1 MVSSHERK
9 NSRGFFFIY
18 VSGHCHY
25 GSCLTMD
32 LSNAD
37 TGELI
42 CHVTGDMG
50 QNRKDV
56 RFDEKDYV
64 KLNPC
69 IWGDDRGLMKPR
81 FYSWDSNFTSV
92 KRSNAT
98 DYFTGEM
105 ALWQNH
111 VELVF

>member
-1 MVSSHERK
+1 ME
-9 NSRGFFFIY
+9 
-18 VSGHCHY
+18 
-25 GSCLTMD
+25 
-32 LSNAD
+32 LSNSD

-42 CHVTGDMG
+42 CHVDGDMG
-50 QNRKDV
+50 QNRKDI
-56 RFDEKDYV
+56 RFDEKNYV

-69 IWGDDRGLMKPR
+69 LWGEDKGLMKSR
-81 FYSWDSNFTSV
+81 FYSWDTNFTSV

>member
-1 MVSSHERK
+1 MVSPQV
-9 NSRGFFFIY
+9 RGKSKGFKFVY

-37 TGELI
+37 TGELV
-42 CHVTGDMG
+42 CHVSGDMG
-50 QNRKDV
+50 QNRKNV
-56 RFDEKDYV
+56 RFDEKNYV

-69 IWGDDRGLMKPR
+69 IWGEDKGLMKPK
-81 FYSWDSNFTSV
+81 FYSWDTNFTSV

-111 VELVF
+111 VELIY